1 MRWGNGGCSPE
12 GHRGDRG
19 GRIPEGGGLSQE
31 GERKLPHDSGRNRR
45 QEIWQRRHGGAR
57 DLGRLGGWRQVAGT
71 KWGGGSG
78 CPQGHNCH
86 DTWMSPWAGAQRP
99 GGEDGR
105 GPAFPRPEQTPP
117 VETGCRLR
125 PG

>member
-1 MRWGNGGCSPE
+1 MAKKTW
-12 GHRGDRG
+12 RGQRLGEVRGMAAG
-19 GRIPEGGGLSQE
+19 GRHQVGG
-31 GERKLPHDSGRNRR
+31 R
-45 QEIWQRRHGGAR
+45 
-57 DLGRLGGWRQVAGT
+57 
-71 KWGGGSG
+71 GSG

-86 DTWMSPWAGAQRP
+86 DTWMGPWAGVQRP